1 MYLVLLEEKF
11 IGIVLNSFVSVNNDV
26 FKWKF
31 IGIFFIGIEFEFEI
45 CVEGFLEFSG
55 LINFVGGLILSLKV
69 FEAVFIKI
77 NFLGMNLLGFE
88 DGFSGKLLGVEVEKL
103 NDFNDIL
110 VKIENI
116 IFEGNNI
123 FVG

>member
-1 MYLVLLEEKF
+1 
-11 IGIVLNSFVSVNNDV
+11 
-26 FKWKF
+26 
-31 IGIFFIGIEFEFEI
+31 
-45 CVEGFLEFSG
+45 
-55 LINFVGGLILSLKV
+55 
-69 FEAVFIKI
+69 
-77 NFLGMNLLGFE
+77 MNLLGFE